1 MSSRPRVSRNAR
13 QGSSESTLGP
23 LIPPTTATA
32 TVTASAV
39 ALRPAVELSEEELT
53 HTANTLIL
61 SALERSQSHPVQSQS
76 QSTRQGQ
83 VDSPSKSPH
92 PVFPRMSLS
101 SFMPSLTN
109 LSLSRVSTNDSAL
122 DARGRQAHKPTAAP
136 TSRSSSFARSL
147 SPFHSYRRSKNR
159 SDRSPSVEALRQ
171 SQSDVDSDS
180 ELPRRSI
187 RPRNAFNE
195 GDGSP
200 SDDDDQDGDDD
211 DDDSFDD
218 SSDGFD
224 ELTEV
229 NTSKNAALGAPMEN
243 TEDPLEQ
250 EPDPLGEG
258 VNVVRLPEPLFQQ
271 TLMGSSRRSEPRRK
285 KTLRV
290 DPLPLVT
297 GRPHFQ
303 RDRCTVTLTHGNPAG
318 LTENRRPKTYMVASD
333 LSEESRYA
341 VEWGIG
347 TVLKDGDEMCVRC
360 RPVRRFR
367 SEHPFR
373 TVVTV
378 SETDNKREWIRTMSR
393 RRIRV

>member
-1 MSSRPRVSRNAR
+1 
-13 QGSSESTLGP
+13 
-23 LIPPTTATA
+23 
-32 TVTASAV
+32 
-39 ALRPAVELSEEELT
+39 
-53 HTANTLIL
+53 
-61 SALERSQSHPVQSQS
+61 
-76 QSTRQGQ
+76 
-83 VDSPSKSPH
+83 
-92 PVFPRMSLS
+92 
-101 SFMPSLTN
+101 MPSLTN

-122 DARGRQAHKPTAAP
+122 DARGRQAHKPAAVP

-147 SPFHSYRRSKNR
+147 SPFHSHRRSRNR
-159 SDRSPSVEALRQ
+159 TERSPSVEALRQ

-180 ELPRRSI
+180 ELPTKSI

-200 SDDDDQDGDDD
+200 DDDDDPDGDD

-229 NTSKNAALGAPMEN
+229 NTCKNAALGAPIEI

-258 VNVVRLPEPLFQQ
+258 VNVVRLPEPIFQQ
-271 TLMGSSRRSEPRRK
+271 TLMGSSRRSEPRRRK
-285 KTLRV
+285 SQRA
-290 DPLPLVT
+290 DPLPLIS

-318 LTENRRPKTYMVASD
+318 VTDNLRPKTYMVASD

-347 TVLKDGDEMCVRC
+347 TVLKDGDEMCVWC
-360 RPVRRFR
+360 CPVPACVLNTF
-367 SEHPFR
+367 SG
-373 TVVTV
+373 
-378 SETDNKREWIRTMSR
+378 SW
-393 RRIRV
+393 

>member
-1 MSSRPRVSRNAR
+1 MSSSGSWPRVSRIAR
-13 QGSSESTLGP
+13 QGQSSSESASLASLGP
-23 LIPPTTATA
+23 LIPPTTTTTTTATA
-32 TVTASAV
+32 TASTSS
-39 ALRPAVELSEEELT
+39 LRPAVELSEEELT
-53 HTANTLIL
+53 QTANTLIL

-76 QSTRQGQ
+76 TRQGQ
-83 VDSPSKSPH
+83 VDSPSKSPPH

-122 DARGRQAHKPTAAP
+122 DARGRQAHKATAAP
-136 TSRSSSFARSL
+136 TSRSSSFARSI
-147 SPFHSYRRSKNR
+147 SPFHSFRRSKNR
-159 SDRSPSVEALRQ
+159 TERSPSVEALRQ
-171 SQSDVDSDS
+171 SQSDVDSES
-180 ELPRRSI
+180 ELPRKSI

-195 GDGSP
+195 GDISP
-200 SDDDDQDGDDD
+200 SDDDDQDGDE

-218 SSDGFD
+218 TSDGFD
-224 ELTEV
+224 ELTDL

-258 VNVVRLPEPLFQQ
+258 VNVVRLPEPIFQQ
-271 TLMGSSRRSEPRRK
+271 TLMGSSRRSEPRRRK
-285 KTLRV
+285 SQRV

-303 RDRCTVTLTHGNPAG
+303 RDRCTVNLTHGNPVG
-318 LTENRRPKTYMVASD
+318 VTDNRRPKMYMVASD

-360 RPVRRFR
+360 RPVRP
-367 SEHPFR
+367 SILN
-373 TVVTV
+373 TL
-378 SETDNKREWIRTMSR
+378 SGSW
-393 RRIRV
+393 

>member
-1 MSSRPRVSRNAR
+1 MSSSGSKPRSLLPPRGSRIAR
-13 QGSSESTLGP
+13 QGSESTLVLSP
-23 LIPPTTATA
+23 TLTPPATTATA
-32 TVTASAV
+32 TVTTSPSTF
-39 ALRPAVELSEEELT
+39 RPAVDLSEEELAR
-53 HTANTLIL
+53 TANNLIL
-61 SALERSQSHPVQSQS
+61 NALERSHSHPVQSQS
-76 QSTRQGQ
+76 TRQSQGQ
-83 VDSPSKSPH
+83 GDSSPSKSPPH
-92 PVFPRMSLS
+92 PVFPKMSLS

-109 LSLSRVSTNDSAL
+109 LSLSRVSTNDS
-122 DARGRQAHKPTAAP
+122 DARGRQAHKATAAP

-147 SPFHSYRRSKNR
+147 SPFHVHRRSRNR
-159 SDRSPSVEALRQ
+159 TERSPSVEALRQ
-171 SQSDVDSDS
+171 SQSDVDSDT
-180 ELPRRSI
+180 ELPRKYI

-200 SDDDDQDGDDD
+200 SDEDDPDGDD

-218 SSDGFD
+218 TSDGFD

-229 NTSKNAALGAPMEN
+229 NTSRNAALGAPVEI

-271 TLMGSSRRSEPRRK
+271 TLMGSSRRSEPRRRK
-285 KTLRV
+285 SQRV

-318 LTENRRPKTYMVASD
+318 VIDNRRPKTYMVASD

-347 TVLKDGDEMCVRC
+347 TVLKDGDEMCV
-360 RPVRRFR
+360 
-367 SEHPFR
+367 
-373 TVVTV
+373 
-378 SETDNKREWIRTMSR
+378 
-393 RRIRV
+393 